1 VTRTRLSPLS
11 STSVPCPSGRSSG
24 TAGARR
30 RLAARR
36 VALLSAPLLVGLSA
50 SLGCGDTI
58 DALEGGDAFT
68 NIYESEPFQKCSGCH
83 APDAP
88 GRTNDIEKTQDW
100 STRDTAHSTL
110 KRTASGMIGN
120 FADCNGVAFI
130 GASAEQS
137 LLVASLDFDVRM
149 NFEDPAHPDCTGDAI
164 SDQSAKVGGVSDS
177 LIQDL
182 KDWIDSGAP

>member
-1 VTRTRLSPLS
+1 VTSTRLFTFASRSFQHRQIALRRHNPL
-11 STSVPCPSGRSSG
+11 
-24 TAGARR
+24 
-30 RLAARR
+30 LW
-36 VALLSAPLLVGLSA
+36 APLLAGIAA

-68 NIYESEPFQKCSGCH
+68 TIYESEPFQKCSSCH
-83 APDAP
+83 APGAP
-88 GRTNDIEKTQDW
+88 GRTADIEKTQDW

-110 KRTASGMIGN
+110 KGAASGMVGN
-120 FADCNGVAFI
+120 FAGCNGVDFI

-149 NFEDPAHPDCTGDAI
+149 NFEDPAHPDCTADAI
-164 SDQSAKVGGVSDS
+164 SDQTIKVGGVPDS